1 MAHSQEGLKAGKLEG
16 LKAQKLNG
24 WKAWR
29 PKCIENIDF
38 QASWIPSFKPMTC
51 ELSAMSYLPE
61 T

>member
-29 PKCIENIDF
+29 PKCIENISF
-38 QASWIPSFKPMTC
+38 QASWHPSFNPMSD
-51 ELSAMSYLPE
+51 ELFA
-61 T
+61 